1 MSTFALAYQHL
12 SPTMNN
18 EQRTT
23 NKMLS
28 RPLGQTGLTVP
39 IIGLG
44 AGHIGSPHLSDSHV
58 DALLNTA
65 LDNGLTLIDT
75 ARSYDLSERRIG
87 HFAKRHRDKLVLSTK
102 VGYGVDGVE
111 DWSYQAVEKGIDEA
125 LTALQTDHIDIV
137 LLHSCSLGTLQVGE
151 ATRALLDA
159 KSAGKIRL
167 AGYSGENEA
176 LGWAVESGQFDVIE
190 CSVNICDQRSIAWQV
205 ESASKRG
212 MGVIA
217 KRPIANAPWRFAEV
231 PLGDYAEEY
240 WWRWKTMNINRQ
252 GLEKLETAIRFAA
265 FTKGVSSCIVGT
277 SREDHLLQTLNAVKK
292 GALPD
297 DLYRHIRAAFHSNDP
312 GWWVGEV

>member
-1 MSTFALAYQHL
+1 MT
-12 SPTMNN
+12 
-18 EQRTT
+18 
-23 NKMLS
+23 S
-28 RPLGQTGLTVP
+28 RPLGQTGLSVP
-39 IIGLG
+39 IIGFG

-58 DALLNTA
+58 DTLLHTA
-65 LDNGLTLIDT
+65 LDNGVTLIDT

-87 HFAKRHRDKLVLSTK
+87 HFSKRHRDKLILSTK

-111 DWSYQAVEKGIDEA
+111 DWSYQAVAKGIDEA
-125 LTALQTDHIDIV
+125 LVALHTDHIDMV
-137 LLHSCSLGTLQVGE
+137 FLHSCSLGQLQAGE

-190 CSVNICDQRSIAWQV
+190 CSVNVCDQRSIAWQV
-205 ESASKRG
+205 ESAEKRG

-240 WWRWKTMNINRQ
+240 WWRWKTMNIDRQ

-265 FTKGVSSCIVGT
+265 FTKGVSSCIIGT

-292 GALPD
+292 GALPE